1 MVTFNNN
8 QVQFQTNDRGWK
20 GVSVVMILN
29 NSIHDPSV
37 LSDGR
42 PIYLCIGHFRSRK
55 SAESLCDKLN
65 AGEIT
70 PKEAAIKSM
79 KRYIKWVK
87 NPRGFGGGW
96 CIGRDQLVYF
106 GATPSD
112 VAQYDAAK
120 EDMSCRIRAEIEE
133 RKQKSASL

>member
-20 GVSVVMILN
+20 GVSVVMVLN

-70 PKEAAIKSM
+70 PYEAAIKSM

-87 NPRGFGGGW
+87 NPRGSGN

-106 GATPSD
+106 GATASD
-112 VAQYDAAK
+112 LAQYDAA
-120 EDMSCRIRAEIEE
+120 EAAFTSRIRAEIEE